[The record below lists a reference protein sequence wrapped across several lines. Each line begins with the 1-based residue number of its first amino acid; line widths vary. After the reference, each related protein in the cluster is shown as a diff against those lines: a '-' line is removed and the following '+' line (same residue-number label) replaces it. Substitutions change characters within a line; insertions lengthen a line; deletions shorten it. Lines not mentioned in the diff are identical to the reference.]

1 MATVFTEEAALAAK
15 IQLVDAE
22 KGGQAVHDLIV
33 AYQANRRSGTA
44 NTKTR
49 SEVRG
54 SGKKIYKQKG
64 TGNARHGDKQANIF
78 VGGGIAHGPRPRSYA
93 KDVNKKTRRLAL
105 RRVLGDLT
113 REERILTV
121 PSFEVADGKTKSYI
135 AAVEAIAPDA
145 RKVIVVGNEFTA
157 ETERAAAN
165 VAWSALH
172 TAAEV
177 NIENLLNAE
186 AIILVEDAFET
197 LASRTA

>member
-1 MATVFTEEAALAAK
+1 MATVFTEKAAEAANIL
-15 IQLVDAE
+15 LVGEE

-44 NTKTR
+44 STKTR

-54 SGKKIYKQKG
+54 STKKIYKQKG
-64 TGNARHGDKQANIF
+64 TGNARHGDKQAPIF

-105 RRVLGDLT
+105 RRVLGDLI
-113 REERILTV
+113 REERVLTI

-135 AAVEAIAPDA
+135 AAVEAVAPDA
-145 RKVIVVGNEFTA
+145 RKVVVIGNAFTT
-157 ETERAAAN
+157 ETERSAMN
-165 VAWSALH
+165 VAWSALY
-172 TAAEV
+172 TADEV

-186 AIILVEDAFET
+186 AVLLVEDAFET
-197 LASRTA
+197 LAARTA

>member
-121 PSFEVADGKTKSYI
+121 DSFEVADGKTKSYI
-135 AAVEAIAPDA
+135 SAVEAIAPDA
-145 RKVIVVGNEFTA
+145 RKVIVIGKEFTA
-157 ETERAAAN
+157 KTELAAAN

-172 TAAEV
+172 TADEV